1 MFIQQSAPDFDLVA
15 CMPDDS
21 FKHVKLSDYKGK
33 YVVLFFYP
41 GDFTF
46 VCASE
51 VIGFH
56 EKMAEF
62 EKRGAVVLACST
74 DSADVHKAWKHTEKK
89 NGGIGTQLCY
99 PMLSDHTQKMSREY
113 DVLLENDG
121 VALRG
126 VFIIGKDGTVR
137 SEMKNDLPLGRNVDE
152 VLRILDTV
160 IETDEHG
167 VVCPM
172 NWKKGLD
179 TMIPTT
185 EGVANYLL
193 KHTN

>member
-1 MFIQQSAPDFDLVA
+1 MAGFIRFAVREAFCLV
-15 CMPDDS
+15 S
-21 FKHVKLSDYKGK
+21 
-33 YVVLFFYP
+33 
-41 GDFTF
+41 
-46 VCASE
+46 
-51 VIGFH
+51 
-56 EKMAEF
+56 
-62 EKRGAVVLACST
+62 
-74 DSADVHKAWKHTEKK
+74 
-89 NGGIGTQLCY
+89 
-99 PMLSDHTQKMSREY
+99 
-113 DVLLENDG
+113 
-121 VALRG
+121 
-126 VFIIGKDGTVR
+126 GKDGTVR

-185 EGVANYLL
+185 EGVADYLL